1 LKNTFCC
8 RGEAFSAKLDF
19 IVNLCHYENASPLLA
34 LILSTL
40 YMFCLCQFAIAETMP
55 YETDRPLYV
64 GSRPLGMGNAY
75 VAVADDAEAGFWNP
89 AGLIQSQGVRIFAS
103 GKMLDREENV
113 FDSKCVAFC
122 YKGTA
127 LFWGN
132 KIALRLENGD
142 TPDYNYYSLAQKLS
156 PHIAVGVSAKFK
168 RRHPSDYYQFFGYK
182 TDYDVGFLVKTDS
195 DSLHGLLIQK
205 LDNQDKWINAI
216 TLGSSYK
223 MGGKVL
229 SVTDMAILIDKKTL
243 LEWHFGLEYSINHW
257 LMFRV
262 GVSDKKPTTGI
273 GINVANIKFS
283 YAIIKKLSFISAQIQ
298 L

>member
-1 LKNTFCC
+1 MKI
-8 RGEAFSAKLDF
+8 AFQVLFLF
-19 IVNLCHYENASPLLA
+19 IFS
-34 LILSTL
+34 
-40 YMFCLCQFAIAETMP
+40 LCQFAVSETMP
-55 YETDRPLYV
+55 YEIDRPLYV

-75 VAVADDAEAGFWNP
+75 IAVADDAEAGFWNP
-89 AGLIQSQGVRIFAS
+89 AGLIQYQGVKVFAS
-103 GKMLDREENV
+103 GKLLDREENV
-113 FDSKCVAFC
+113 FDSKCVSFC

-156 PHIAVGVSAKFK
+156 SHIAVGVSAKFK

-195 DSLHGLLIQK
+195 DSLYGLLIQK
-205 LDNQDKWINAI
+205 LDNQNKWINAI

-223 MGGKVL
+223 MGAKVL
-229 SVTDMAILIDKKTL
+229 SVCDIAILIDKKTS
-243 LEWHFGLEYSINHW
+243 LETHFGLEYNINRW
-257 LMFRV
+257 LMLRV
-262 GVSDKKPTTGI
+262 GTSGKKPTTGI
-273 GINVANIKFS
+273 GINVANIKFD
-283 YAIIKKLSFISAQIQ
+283 YAIIKGLSFISAQIQ